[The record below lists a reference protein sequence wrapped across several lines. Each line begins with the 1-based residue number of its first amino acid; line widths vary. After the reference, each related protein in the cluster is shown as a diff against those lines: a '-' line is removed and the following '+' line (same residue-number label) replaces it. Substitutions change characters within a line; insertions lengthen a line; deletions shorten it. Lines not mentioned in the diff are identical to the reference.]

1 MIRLVVLRLGQ
12 AVLVCWSVGTLSFIL
27 MRLLPGNMAF
37 RIAAGRYGYDNVNR
51 VAAQAV
57 EAELGLNRPVWEQY
71 LDWLLNL
78 MQFDLGHSLV
88 SSLPVAH
95 ELLHYLEHSVLLAF
109 AAMFLAL
116 LLALPVGIYAAIRE
130 NGGFDRASLILS
142 VFLRAQPVFML
153 GLLLLLI
160 FSLELR
166 WFPVAGFDGPRFLI
180 LPAISLAL
188 VLAALSSRVMRHAG
202 VEVIHSAF
210 FQFARIKGLSFSQ
223 AFIRHGLRNAALP
236 VVAFLG
242 IQLVTLMEGIVMIE
256 SLFSWPGLG
265 HGLAHAVFNRDV
277 PMIQGAAISLG
288 LLFVVLNLWVDIAC
302 HLIDPRGQAEA

>member
-1 MIRLVVLRLGQ
+1 MIRLVALRLGQ
-12 AVLVCWSVGTLSFIL
+12 AALVCWSVGTLSFIL

-37 RIAAGRYGYDNVNR
+37 RVAAGRYGYDNVNLA
-51 VAAQAV
+51 AAQAV

-78 MQFDLGHSLV
+78 MQFDFGHSLV
-88 SSLPVAH
+88 SSQPVAH

-109 AAMFLAL
+109 TAMFLAL

-130 NGGFDRASLILS
+130 NSGFDRASLILS

-160 FSLELR
+160 FSLQLR

-210 FQFARIKGLSFSQ
+210 FQFARVKGLSFSQ
-223 AFIRHGLRNAALP
+223 SFIRHGLRNAALP

-242 IQLVTLMEGIVMIE
+242 IQLVSLIEGIVMIE

-302 HLIDPRGQAEA
+302 HLIDPRGRTEA